1 MSKPKTLNE
10 LKHLK
15 KSGFGQR
22 YPRHGLKLLYWFAND
37 CVYFDD
43 YNNMRWQYDPE
54 EGHFDFHL
62 FRNRTERNGEKLLP
76 DVDLDYYEVGNLS
89 RPEAD
94 DLPDYV
100 LEDYNQN
107 PDHCE
112 SNMERI
118 IFSVD
123 DECIDRVYV
132 TEHIDQADFNKE
144 ATFGISRG
152 LITIIRQL
160 RTLEDFLK
168 KTGYYTD
175 EEDSDQEPE
184 YRTPQNVFAPVF
196 QGVVIQLSDHQ
207 QVDRHLN
214 SGGLGPVVEEVDE
227 ESDSSFM
234 NDEPNNC
241 CKCIIL

>member
-1 MSKPKTLNE
+1 MKKPKTLNE
-10 LKHLK
+10 LKHLEE
-15 KSGFGQR
+15 SGFGQR

-43 YNNMRWQYDPE
+43 YNNMRWQYNPE
-54 EGHFDFHL
+54 EGDFDFHL
-62 FRNRTERNGEKLLP
+62 FRNRTEKNGEKLLP

-152 LITIIRQL
+152 LITIIRKL
-160 RTLEDFLK
+160 TLEDFLEE
-168 KTGYYTD
+168 TGYYT
-175 EEDSDQEPE
+175 EQEDSDQEPE
-184 YRTPQNVFAPVF
+184 SWTPQYDFAPVF
-196 QGVVIQLSDHQ
+196 QCVVSQLSDHQ
-207 QVDRHLN
+207 QVDPHLN
-214 SGGLGPVVEEVDE
+214 YGGLGPVVEEDDE
-227 ESDSSFM
+227 QSDSSFL
-234 NDEPNNC
+234 NYEPNNC